1 MAIGMLVSVGLVG
14 FFSGSETAAI
24 STDPALLKQALN
36 QGDPRARRLGMV
48 LANRQKFQSAT
59 LVGTNLFTVAATVLS
74 TSLTS
79 RLSLFGRAGMTVTT
93 PIMVVLILLLG
104 EVLPKHLAAR
114 DPLAWGFVLGGAM
127 RFSEITLRPLTWL
140 FTGVPRL
147 FGWAIEEQK
156 LFTEASIKAMVSL
169 GEEEGAVESR
179 EREMI
184 YGVLESG
191 RKVVRDVMVPRVD
204 MVAVDVD
211 DGMKEARRAIIQNGF
226 SRVPVYEETVD
237 NIIGLVYAKDLL
249 GDGSEST
256 NLKERLRPTLFVPE
270 TKRVNDL
277 LKEMRERRIHLAIVL
292 DEYGGTA
299 GVVTVEDLLE
309 EIVGE
314 IHDEYDSD
322 EVEPVI
328 ELPDGGWNMD
338 ARLPIEEINNELGLS
353 LPSEE
358 YDTLGGL
365 VYSVLERVPLAGEEL
380 SLPEVGI
387 AIKVLSLDGHQIERL
402 AVTRI
407 SRAVDMR
414 DVQEMI

>member
-1 MAIGMLVSVGLVG
+1 
-14 FFSGSETAAI
+14 
-24 STDPALLKQALN
+24 
-36 QGDPRARRLGMV
+36 
-48 LANRQKFQSAT
+48 
-59 LVGTNLFTVAATVLS
+59 
-74 TSLTS
+74 
-79 RLSLFGRAGMTVTT
+79 
-93 PIMVVLILLLG
+93 
-104 EVLPKHLAAR
+104 
-114 DPLAWGFVLGGAM
+114 M